1 MEIKFPTLQMKLC
14 CIITPLP
21 LPLPPPPLMCPPFGL
36 AQHFKHACMCGLIIF
51 CSLYHSP
58 VVFLRF
64 PPFPM
69 LVKKPTSLKNPKLM
83 WSTQTLTGQFKG
95 RTIRK
100 VMGGEGNFRPAGI
113 FFRYQIPCMNFF
125 QALA

>member
-1 MEIKFPTLQMKLC
+1 MTHPDANKVPNPANEVLLYYHP
-14 CIITPLP
+14 PS
-21 LPLPPPPLMCPPFGL
+21 PPPLMCPPFGL
-36 AQHFKHACMCGLIIF
+36 ARHFIHACMCGLIIF

-83 WSTQTLTGQFKG
+83 WSTQTLTGQFNIELHNKG
-95 RTIRK
+95 
-100 VMGGEGNFRPAGI
+100 
-113 FFRYQIPCMNFF
+113 
-125 QALA
+125 LAIGRNITFI